1 VAMDAARTAIRRGAE
16 NVTIVYHKTEAEI
29 SSFPSEY
36 EAAVKEGV
44 QFNFL
49 KQPIAYL
56 NKKQM
61 RALNNI
67 RRKPAESDETDLAGL
82 LVQNITK
89 TDDGQFVTEGGQE
102 VIPCDCVI
110 LAIGQRPAAR
120 IVSTTKGIQV
130 DDRGF
135 VITRERPY
143 GMTTRAGVFSS
154 GDVVHGPATVVLAM
168 KESKK
173 VAAGIAQYIDAKKLL
188 EDCCED

>member
-1 VAMDAARTAIRRGAE
+1 MDAARTAIRRGAE

-89 TDDGQFVTEGGQE
+89 T
-102 VIPCDCVI
+102 
-110 LAIGQRPAAR
+110 A
-120 IVSTTKGIQV
+120 
-130 DDRGF
+130 
-135 VITRERPY
+135 
-143 GMTTRAGVFSS
+143 
-154 GDVVHGPATVVLAM
+154 
-168 KESKK
+168 
-173 VAAGIAQYIDAKKLL
+173 
-188 EDCCED
+188 

>member
-1 VAMDAARTAIRRGAE
+1 
-16 NVTIVYHKTEAEI
+16 
-29 SSFPSEY
+29 
-36 EAAVKEGV
+36 
-44 QFNFL
+44 
-49 KQPIAYL
+49 
-56 NKKQM
+56 M
-61 RALNNI
+61 RALHNI

-154 GDVVHGPATVVLAM
+154 GDVSTRPCNRSFGD
-168 KESKK
+168 E
-173 VAAGIAQYIDAKKLL
+173 GI
-188 EDCCED
+188 

>member
-1 VAMDAARTAIRRGAE
+1 M
-16 NVTIVYHKTEAEI
+16 TIVYHKTEAEI

-61 RALNNI
+61 RALNNV
-67 RRKPAESDETDLAGL
+67 RRQPSRSDETELAGL
-82 LVQNITK
+82 LVQNISK
-89 TDDGQFVTEGGQE
+89 TDDGQFITEGGQE

-135 VITRERPY
+135 VMTRERPY
-143 GMTTRAGVFSS
+143 GMEL
-154 GDVVHGPATVVLAM
+154 PALVY
-168 KESKK
+168 S
-173 VAAGIAQYIDAKKLL
+173 AAATWCTARPP
-188 EDCCED
+188 

>member
-1 VAMDAARTAIRRGAE
+1 MDAARTAVRRGAK
-16 NVTIVYHKTEAEI
+16 NVTIVYHKTEAEV
-29 SSFPSEY
+29 SAFPSEY
-36 EAAVKEGV
+36 EAAVAEGV
-44 QFNFL
+44 QFKFL
-49 KQPIAYL
+49 SQPIAYF

-61 RALNNI
+61 RAVNKV
-67 RRKPAESDETDLAGL
+67 RRQSTEADETTLAGL
-82 LVQNITK
+82 LVQNIVK
-89 TDDGQFVTEGGQE
+89 TDEGKFVAEGGQE
-102 VIPCDCVI
+102 VLPCDCVI
-110 LAIGQRPAAR
+110 LAVGQKPAAR

-130 DDRGF
+130 DERGF

-188 EDCCED
+188 EDCNI

>member
-1 VAMDAARTAIRRGAE
+1 M
-16 NVTIVYHKTEAEI
+16 TIVYHKTEAEI

-102 VIPCDCVI
+102 VIPVI
-110 LAIGQRPAAR
+110 VLSWLSDSDLQP
-120 IVSTTKGIQV
+120 VSFLLPKVSRST
-130 DDRGF
+130 
-135 VITRERPY
+135 
-143 GMTTRAGVFSS
+143 
-154 GDVVHGPATVVLAM
+154 TVVL
-168 KESKK
+168 
-173 VAAGIAQYIDAKKLL
+173 LL
-188 EDCCED
+188 PVNALTV